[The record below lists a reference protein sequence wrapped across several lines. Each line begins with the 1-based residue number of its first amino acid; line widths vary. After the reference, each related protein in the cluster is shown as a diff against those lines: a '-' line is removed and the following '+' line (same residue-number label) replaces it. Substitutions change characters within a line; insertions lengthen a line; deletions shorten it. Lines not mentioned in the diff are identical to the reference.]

1 MLRRYLI
8 RKQLKFSHVVIFFFL
23 SAIGYLYISRTDE
36 SPPVR
41 DTDHSQKNE
50 QIDVTND
57 ISEYRRD
64 RFIRYQSRRSIYAPG
79 ENGAG
84 VRLSKEEQDKA
95 DSLFEKEAFNIVAS
109 DKISLERSVKDTR
122 DSGYGFAMLSAS
134 LLYETHS
141 DIATLSLSYE
151 YEYCVT
157 RTRVNSMS

>member
-8 RKQLKFSHVVIFFFL
+8 RKQLNFNHVVLFFFL
-23 SAIGYLYISRTDE
+23 SAIVYLYIYRTDE

-41 DTDHSQKNE
+41 DTDHNQKNQ
-50 QIDVTND
+50 QINVVND
-57 ISEYRRD
+57 ISEYRKD

-84 VRLSKEEQDKA
+84 VRLSKEEQEKA

-122 DSGYGFAMLSAS
+122 DSGYGFV
-134 LLYETHS
+134 
-141 DIATLSLSYE
+141 II
-151 YEYCVT
+151 
-157 RTRVNSMS
+157 SMSTL